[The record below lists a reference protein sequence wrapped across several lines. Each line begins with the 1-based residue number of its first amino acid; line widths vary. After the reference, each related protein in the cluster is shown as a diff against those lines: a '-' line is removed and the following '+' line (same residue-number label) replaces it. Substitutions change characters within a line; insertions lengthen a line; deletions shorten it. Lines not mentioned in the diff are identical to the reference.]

1 MMKNELALRQ
11 AQGPAKAKVVEPVET
26 PTKQLIMKTRNIIIT
41 IVTAA
46 TVLIAISCNHENNY
60 LPKPRGY
67 FRNDLPEKGYTKVD
81 TIERYSFECPHYAI
95 ITPDFYSPDEKNWI
109 NIEMPTFKGSIHLTH
124 KNVNNNLG
132 EYLEDVHTMVTKHL
146 QKANGVHDSLIVN
159 EEHRVYGMFIEM
171 DGKGVAT
178 PMQFYLTDSTK
189 NFVRGAL
196 YFNFK
201 PDNDS
206 MQPVINFIREDI
218 DHLIN
223 TFEWK

>member
-1 MMKNELALRQ
+1 MLRQ
-11 AQGPAKAKVVEPVET
+11 AQQPKVPEPVEG
-26 PTKQLIMKTRNIIIT
+26 PTNRINMRISKFIISL
-41 IVTAA
+41 
-46 TVLIAISCNHENNY
+46 TVMVLAFIAVSCDSDDNY

-67 FRNDLPEKGYTKVD
+67 FRIDLPEKAYTKVD
-81 TIERYSFECPHYAI
+81 TIEKYSFECPNYALV
-95 ITPDFYSPDEKNWI
+95 TPDIYSPNEKNWV
-109 NIEMPTFKGSIHLTH
+109 NIEMPQFKGSIHMTH
-124 KNVNNNLG
+124 KPVNGNLG
-132 EYLEDVHTMVTKHL
+132 EYLEDVHTMVVKHL
-146 QKANGVHDSLIVN
+146 QKANGMRDSLIVN
-159 EEHRVYGMFIEM
+159 EEHNVYGMFIEM

-196 YFNFK
+196 YFNFQ

-206 MQPVINFIREDI
+206 MQPVINFIRADI

>member
-1 MMKNELALRQ
+1 MKNKVSIVLAAFAILVVAFSCDRQ
-11 AQGPAKAKVVEPVET
+11 
-26 PTKQLIMKTRNIIIT
+26 
-41 IVTAA
+41 
-46 TVLIAISCNHENNY
+46 SNY

-67 FRNDLPEKGYTKVD
+67 FRIDLPEKVYSKVD
-81 TIERYSFECPHYAI
+81 TLEKYSFECPQYALV
-95 ITPDFYSPDEKNWI
+95 TPDPYSPDEKNWV
-109 NIEMPTFKGSIHLTH
+109 NIEMPQFKGSIHLTH
-124 KNVNNNLG
+124 KLVNDNLG
-132 EYLEDVHTMVTKHL
+132 EYLEDVHTMVIKHL
-146 QKANGVHDSLIVN
+146 QKANGVRDSLIAN
-159 EEHRVYGMFIEM
+159 EEHDVYGLLIEM

-178 PMQFYLTDSTK
+178 PLQFYLTDSTR

>member
-1 MMKNELALRQ
+1 MVLAF
-11 AQGPAKAKVVEPVET
+11 V
-26 PTKQLIMKTRNIIIT
+26 
-41 IVTAA
+41 
-46 TVLIAISCNHENNY
+46 AISCDRDTNY

-67 FRNDLPEKGYTKVD
+67 FRIDLPEKAYVKVD
-81 TIERYSFECPHYAI
+81 TIEKYSFECPVYTI
-95 ITPDFYSPDEKNWI
+95 VTPDPYSPDEKNWV
-109 NIEMPTFKGSIHLTH
+109 NIEMPSFKGSIHLTH
-124 KNVNNNLG
+124 KPVDGNLG

-146 QKANGVHDSLIVN
+146 QKANGMRDSLIVN
-159 EEHRVYGMFIEM
+159 DEHNVYGMFIEM

-178 PMQFYLTDSTK
+178 PMQFYLTDSTS

-206 MQPVINFIREDI
+206 MQPVINFIRKDI
-218 DHLIN
+218 DHLIE

>member
-1 MMKNELALRQ
+1 MLRQ
-11 AQGPAKAKVVEPVET
+11 AQQPKVPEPVEG
-26 PTKQLIMKTRNIIIT
+26 PTNRINMRISKFIIPL
-41 IVTAA
+41 
-46 TVLIAISCNHENNY
+46 TVMVLAFVAFSCDRDTNY

-67 FRNDLPEKGYTKVD
+67 FRIDLPEKAYTKVD
-81 TIERYSFECPHYAI
+81 TIERYSFECPVYALV
-95 ITPDFYSPDEKNWI
+95 TPDPYSPDEKNWV
-109 NIEMPTFKGSIHLTH
+109 NIEMPAFKGSIHLTH
-124 KNVNNNLG
+124 KPVDGNLG

-146 QKANGVHDSLIVN
+146 QKANGMRDSLIVN
-159 EEHRVYGMFIEM
+159 EDHHVYGLFIEM

-206 MQPVINFIREDI
+206 MQPVINFIRQDI
-218 DHLIN
+218 DHLIE

>member
-1 MMKNELALRQ
+1 MMKNKISILL
-11 AQGPAKAKVVEPVET
+11 VV
-26 PTKQLIMKTRNIIIT
+26 L
-41 IVTAA
+41 
-46 TVLIAISCNHENNY
+46 LIACITMSCDRQSGY

-67 FRNDLPEKGYTKVD
+67 FRIDLPEKAYTKVD
-81 TIERYSFECPHYAI
+81 TIERYSFDCPQYAFV
-95 ITPDFYSPDEKNWI
+95 TPDLYSPDEKNWV
-109 NIEMPTFKGSIHLTH
+109 NIEMPEFKGSIHLTH
-124 KNVNNNLG
+124 KPVNGNLG

-146 QKANGVHDSLIVN
+146 QKANGVRDSLIAN
-159 EEHRVYGMFIEM
+159 EEHKVYGLLIEM

-178 PMQFYLTDSTK
+178 PLQFYLTDSTR

-196 YFNFK
+196 YFNFV

-218 DHLIN
+218 DQLIN

>member
-1 MMKNELALRQ
+1 MMKNKLSILFVALA
-11 AQGPAKAKVVEPVET
+11 
-26 PTKQLIMKTRNIIIT
+26 
-41 IVTAA
+41 
-46 TVLIAISCNHENNY
+46 IAFVANSCDDNDNY

-67 FRNDLPEKGYTKVD
+67 FRIDLPEKSYTRVD
-81 TIERYSFECPHYAI
+81 TIEKYSFQYPEYAF
-95 ITPDFYSPDEKNWI
+95 ITPDPYSPNEKNWV
-109 NIEMPTFKGSIHLTH
+109 NIELPQFKGSIHLTH
-124 KNVNNNLG
+124 KTVNGNLG
-132 EYLEDVHTMVTKHL
+132 EYLEDVHTMVKKHL
-146 QKANGVHDSLIVN
+146 QKANGVRDSLIFN
-159 EEHRVYGMFIEM
+159 EEHDVYGLFIEM

-178 PMQFYLTDSTK
+178 PMQFYLTDSTR

>member
-1 MMKNELALRQ
+1 MHNKLSIVFAILS
-11 AQGPAKAKVVEPVET
+11 
-26 PTKQLIMKTRNIIIT
+26 LIT
-41 IVTAA
+41 IAF
-46 TVLIAISCNHENNY
+46 SCGSDDNY

-67 FRNDLPEKGYTKVD
+67 FRIDLPEKAYTKVD
-81 TIERYSFECPHYAI
+81 TIEKYSFECPNYALV
-95 ITPDFYSPDEKNWI
+95 TPDIYSPNEKNWV
-109 NIEMPTFKGSIHLTH
+109 NIEMPQFKGSIHMTH
-124 KNVNNNLG
+124 KPVNGNLG
-132 EYLEDVHTMVTKHL
+132 EYLEDVHTMVVKHL
-146 QKANGVHDSLIVN
+146 QKANGMRDSLIVN
-159 EEHRVYGMFIEM
+159 EEHNVYGMFIEM

-196 YFNFK
+196 YFNFQ

-206 MQPVINFIREDI
+206 MQPVINFIRADI

>member
-1 MMKNELALRQ
+1 MHNKLS
-11 AQGPAKAKVVEPVET
+11 
-26 PTKQLIMKTRNIIIT
+26 IIFAILSLIT
-41 IVTAA
+41 IAF
-46 TVLIAISCNHENNY
+46 SCGSDDNY

-67 FRNDLPEKGYTKVD
+67 FRIDLPEKAYTKVD
-81 TIERYSFECPHYAI
+81 TIEKYSFECPNYALV
-95 ITPDFYSPDEKNWI
+95 TPDIYSPNEKNWV
-109 NIEMPTFKGSIHLTH
+109 NIEMPQFKGSIHMTH
-124 KNVNNNLG
+124 KPVNGNLG
-132 EYLEDVHTMVTKHL
+132 EYLEDVHTMVVKHL
-146 QKANGVHDSLIVN
+146 QKANGMRDSLIVN
-159 EEHRVYGMFIEM
+159 EEHQVYGMFIEM

-196 YFNFK
+196 YFNFQ

-206 MQPVINFIREDI
+206 MQPVINFIRADI

>member
-1 MMKNELALRQ
+1 MKNKVSILLAALVIACLVASCDRQ
-11 AQGPAKAKVVEPVET
+11 SNP
-26 PTKQLIMKTRNIIIT
+26 
-41 IVTAA
+41 
-46 TVLIAISCNHENNY
+46 

-67 FRNDLPEKGYTKVD
+67 FRIDLPEKNYTMVD
-81 TIERYSFECPHYAI
+81 TLGKYRFECPDYAFV
-95 ITPDFYSPDEKNWI
+95 TPDPYSPDEKDWV

-124 KNVNNNLG
+124 KPVSDNLG

-146 QKANGVHDSLIVN
+146 QKANGVRDSLIAN
-159 EEHRVYGMFIEM
+159 DEHRVYGLFIEM

-206 MQPVINFIREDI
+206 MQPVIDFIREDI

-223 TFEWK
+223 TFEWKN

>member
-1 MMKNELALRQ
+1 MTKNNNMKIN
-11 AQGPAKAKVVEPVET
+11 K
-26 PTKQLIMKTRNIIIT
+26 LIIPLVILS
-41 IVTAA
+41 VGFAA
-46 TVLIAISCNHENNY
+46 FSCDDGANY

-67 FRNDLPEKGYTKVD
+67 FRIDLPEKAYTKVD
-81 TIERYSFECPHYAI
+81 TIERYSFECSDYAL
-95 ITPDFYSPDEKNWI
+95 ITYDPYSPDEKNWI
-109 NIEMPTFKGSIHLTH
+109 NIEMPQFKGSIHLTH
-124 KNVNNNLG
+124 KPVNGNLG

-146 QKANGVHDSLIVN
+146 QKANGVRDSLIVN
-159 EEHRVYGMFIEM
+159 DERQVYGLFIEM

-178 PMQFYLTDSTK
+178 PMQFYLTDSTR

>member
-1 MMKNELALRQ
+1 MPTPSASRKLKLYLMKNKLSILLVALA
-11 AQGPAKAKVVEPVET
+11 
-26 PTKQLIMKTRNIIIT
+26 
-41 IVTAA
+41 
-46 TVLIAISCNHENNY
+46 IAFVANSCDNNDSY

-67 FRNDLPEKGYTKVD
+67 FRIDLPEKSYNRVD
-81 TIERYSFECPHYAI
+81 TIERYSFECPDYALL
-95 ITPDFYSPDEKNWI
+95 TYDRYSPDEKNWV
-109 NIEMPTFKGSIHLTH
+109 NIEMPQFKGSIHLTH
-124 KNVNNNLG
+124 KPVSGNLG

-146 QKANGVHDSLIVN
+146 QKANGVRDSLIVN
-159 EEHRVYGMFIEM
+159 DEHKVYGLFIEM

-178 PMQFYLTDSTK
+178 PMQFYLTDSTR

-196 YFNFK
+196 YFNFQ

-218 DHLIN
+218 DHMIN

>member
-1 MMKNELALRQ
+1 MMKNKLSLLLAVLSL
-11 AQGPAKAKVVEPVET
+11 AFV
-26 PTKQLIMKTRNIIIT
+26 
-41 IVTAA
+41 AA
-46 TVLIAISCNHENNY
+46 SCDDGDSY

-67 FRNDLPEKGYTKVD
+67 FRIDLPEKSYVKVD
-81 TIERYSFECPHYAI
+81 TLERYSFECPQYAL
-95 ITPDFYSPDEKNWI
+95 ITPDSYSPDEKNWV
-109 NIEMPTFKGSIHLTH
+109 NIEMPQFKGSIHLTH
-124 KNVNNNLG
+124 KPVNGNLG
-132 EYLEDVHTMVTKHL
+132 DYLEDVHTMVTKHL
-146 QKANGVHDSLIVN
+146 QKANGVRDSLIVN
-159 EEHRVYGMFIEM
+159 DEHKVYGLFIEM

-178 PMQFYLTDSTK
+178 PMQFYLTDSTR

-218 DHLIN
+218 DHMIE

>member
-1 MMKNELALRQ
+1 MMKNKISILLAALVIACIAVSCDRQ
-11 AQGPAKAKVVEPVET
+11 SG
-26 PTKQLIMKTRNIIIT
+26 
-41 IVTAA
+41 
-46 TVLIAISCNHENNY
+46 Y

-67 FRNDLPEKGYTKVD
+67 FRIDLPEKTYTKVD
-81 TIERYSFECPHYAI
+81 TIERYSFDCPQYALV
-95 ITPDFYSPDEKNWI
+95 TPDPYSPDEKNWV
-109 NIEMPTFKGSIHLTH
+109 NIEMPQFKGSIHLTH
-124 KNVNNNLG
+124 KPIDGNLG

-146 QKANGVHDSLIVN
+146 QKANGVRDSLIVN
-159 EEHRVYGMFIEM
+159 EEHKVYGLLIEM

-178 PMQFYLTDSTK
+178 PLQFYLTDSIR

-196 YFNFK
+196 YFNFV

-218 DHLIN
+218 DQLIN

>member
-1 MMKNELALRQ
+1 MKNRLSILLLAL
-11 AQGPAKAKVVEPVET
+11 A
-26 PTKQLIMKTRNIIIT
+26 
-41 IVTAA
+41 VTF
-46 TVLIAISCNHENNY
+46 IAISCERENNY

-67 FRNDLPEKGYTKVD
+67 FRIDLPEKSYTKVD
-81 TIERYSFECPHYAI
+81 TIERYSFDCPQYAL

-109 NIEMPTFKGSIHLTH
+109 NIEMPQFKGSIHLTH
-124 KNVNNNLG
+124 KDVKGNLG
-132 EYLEDVHTMVTKHL
+132 EYLEDVHTMVVKHL
-146 QKANGVHDSLIVN
+146 QKANGVRDSLICN
-159 EEHRVYGMFIEM
+159 DEHNVYGLFIEM

>member
-1 MMKNELALRQ
+1 MKNKLSILLAAL
-11 AQGPAKAKVVEPVET
+11 V
-26 PTKQLIMKTRNIIIT
+26 
-41 IVTAA
+41 
-46 TVLIAISCNHENNY
+46 IACIAVSCDHQESY

-67 FRNDLPEKGYTKVD
+67 FRIDLPEKAYVKVD
-81 TIERYSFECPHYAI
+81 TIERYSFECPKYAQV
-95 ITPDFYSPDEKNWI
+95 TPDPYSPDEKNWV
-109 NIEMPTFKGSIHLTH
+109 NIEMPEFKGSIHLTH
-124 KNVNNNLG
+124 KSVNGNLG

-146 QKANGVHDSLIVN
+146 QKANGVRDSLIVN
-159 EEHRVYGMFIEM
+159 EAHKVYGLFIEM

-218 DHLIN
+218 DHMVN